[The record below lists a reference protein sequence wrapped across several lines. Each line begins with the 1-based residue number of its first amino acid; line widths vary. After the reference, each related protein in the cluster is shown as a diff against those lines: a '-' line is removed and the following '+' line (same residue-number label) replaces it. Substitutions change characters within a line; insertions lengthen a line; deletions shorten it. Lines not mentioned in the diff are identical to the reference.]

1 MDGMIFMA
9 AAKKSRPKE
18 EKPKEETKEAVKEE
32 APKEVA
38 KEIAKEEKP
47 KEEPKEIVKES
58 PKEAPAHAHAHAHET
73 PYHAHAPA
81 PVAHTHTAH
90 AHEAP
95 SHAHAPAVAHTQPH
109 AHEVSE
115 APAHHKKEKKEA
127 TTEKPEKAEKPEKP
141 AKQEKKIHVPKVRHS
156 KKAKLTLSKGKR
168 KRAIARVIIQQGKGI
183 IRINKVLL
191 EATPNKYYKQLI
203 REVIDITGP
212 RINEVNIDALV
223 TGGGNAGQMQA
234 VRTAIA
240 SGLVD
245 YFNDDSLARA
255 LEEHGG
261 RTMIVNDT
269 RRVEPK
275 KYRGPKARARYQKS
289 YR

>member
-1 MDGMIFMA
+1 MARMIFMA
-9 AAKKSRPKE
+9 TAKKAKPKE
-18 EKPKEETKEAVKEE
+18 EKPKQEAKEEVNEVKE
-32 APKEVA
+32 PA
-38 KEIAKEEKP
+38 KEIKEEIKEVKEPIKEAKEPAKEAEKAH
-47 KEEPKEIVKES
+47 IAHVH
-58 PKEAPAHAHAHAHET
+58 APAHAHEEAHAHAKKEEV
-73 PYHAHAPA
+73 HAHIKKEE
-81 PVAHTHTAH
+81 AH
-90 AHEAP
+90 AE
-95 SHAHAPAVAHTQPH
+95 
-109 AHEVSE
+109 
-115 APAHHKKEKKEA
+115 KEA
-127 TTEKPEKAEKPEKP
+127 KPKEHEKPEKAPK
-141 AKQEKKIHVPKVRHS
+141 AEKKVHVAKTRHS

-183 IRINKVLL
+183 IRINKFLL
-191 EATPNKYYKQLI
+191 DSLPNRYYKQLI
-203 REVIDITGP
+203 QEVLLITGP
-212 RINEVNIDALV
+212 RISEVNIDALV
-223 TGGGNAGQMQA
+223 TGGGISGQIQA

-255 LEEHGG
+255 FEEHGG